1 MVKYIDIVS
10 EVLWGSV
17 RVLCGHPYKTQVKEY
32 NPEED
37 EALIRARE
45 EHIITMDRIE
55 EKVSI
60 LLEET
65 GMLVARMNTINEHVA
80 KIQESLG
87 EDEVE

>member
-17 RVLCGHPYKTQVKEY
+17 RVLCGHPYKSQIKEY
-32 NPEED
+32 NPDED
-37 EALIRARE
+37 EALLRARE
-45 EHIITMDRIE
+45 EHRITMDRIE

-65 GMLVARMNTINEHVA
+65 SMLVARMNTINEHVA
-80 KIQESLG
+80 VIQRSL
-87 EDEVE
+87 EDGEVE

>member
-10 EVLWGSV
+10 DVLWGSV
-17 RVLCGHPYKTQVKEY
+17 RVLCGHPYKSQVKEY
-32 NPEED
+32 NPDED

-87 EDEVE
+87 EGEVE

>member
-87 EDEVE
+87 DDEVE